1 MYDWFLPQFYIQLVF
16 KATLSFT
23 LIIQIVSDSLL
34 RNWKFILKAKIYI
47 LLTFVL
53 SNATM
58 LKVLIMKS
66 CKKRPQKYL
75 RKTEIDFFFLLPW
88 ACSKMW
94 LIDQLYIK
102 LGFLHREYQFS
113 IFIRQIHFFVSKLL
127 ILRRW
132 NERFLEFHQFHSG
145 DLYSHLIFSAM
156 IKMK

>member
-1 MYDWFLPQFYIQLVF
+1 
-16 KATLSFT
+16 
-23 LIIQIVSDSLL
+23 
-34 RNWKFILKAKIYI
+34 
-47 LLTFVL
+47 
-53 SNATM
+53 
-58 LKVLIMKS
+58 MKS
-66 CKKRPQKYL
+66 WKKHPQKYL

-156 IKMK
+156 IKMKYLSNRCLMVSTNQADPGCFYFRMSWILMERSWFYKINIALHSTPQVCSC

>member
-1 MYDWFLPQFYIQLVF
+1 MEEVIFEVCTWFTPLKNNFLVRIRMLQYL
-16 KATLSFT
+16 K
-23 LIIQIVSDSLL
+23 
-34 RNWKFILKAKIYI
+34 WKVEK
-47 LLTFVL
+47 
-53 SNATM
+53 NH
-58 LKVLIMKS
+58 
-66 CKKRPQKYL
+66 PQKFL

-88 ACSKMW
+88 ACSKML

-156 IKMK
+156 IKLKYLTHCYFRIF

>member
-1 MYDWFLPQFYIQLVF
+1 MNDWFLLQFYIQLVF
-16 KATLSFT
+16 KATLYYKYFSHFCFKQLFSEDT
-23 LIIQIVSDSLL
+23 C
-34 RNWKFILKAKIYI
+34 
-47 LLTFVL
+47 
-53 SNATM
+53 ATIF
-58 LKVLIMKS
+58 KMKS
-66 CKKRPQKYL
+66 WKKHPQKYL

-156 IKMK
+156 IKMKYLSNLAWS